1 MGIYKG
7 EIKQF
12 LAMPEVQ
19 EHLGNEDMN
28 SVFVSF
34 KEYLSSNY
42 RPLRKY
48 FNEIGIEP
56 TDYLTVLP
64 YCYYYYELFDS
75 PLYIV
80 PANIKELI
88 TGSFYRVRNLKK
100 VIIPKSVECIH
111 VGAFMECQG
120 LEEIQYEGT
129 IEEFNKICN
138 AEVSDTA
145 VKIICTDGTFYNN

>member
-12 LAMPEVQ
+12 LPMPEVQ
-19 EHLGNEDMN
+19 EYLRNEDMN
-28 SVFVSF
+28 SVLVSW
-34 KEYLSSNY
+34 KSYVTLNY

-56 TDYLTVLP
+56 IDYLTVLP
-64 YCYYYYELFDS
+64 DCYYYYEVFNN
-75 PLYIV
+75 PVYTV

-88 TGSFYRVRNLKK
+88 TASFYRVKNLKK

-111 VGAFMECQG
+111 VGAFLECKG
-120 LEEIQYEGT
+120 FEEIQYEGT
-129 IEEFNKICN
+129 VEEFNKICN
-138 AEVSDTA
+138 TSVSNTA